1 MLQTSVGHANGN
13 VAAAGA
19 KLRHRQPAEQI
30 EQISLVLLLCVP
42 GGGIPASGPG
52 YVYVLKMAHD
62 DLKKVYIKIGRT
74 ANDVKERLADL
85 QTGNPFK
92 LNLWLTFS
100 VEDMGK
106 GESDAQTAVQN
117 KKLMQKVKGGGTE
130 WFTRN
135 YEHTTF
141 DTIEHA
147 ITEALPDGILD
158 LHKDHRIA
166 DMCNIAKVN
175 REAMREEL
183 VCAQEVTSKLNRAI
197 NANDKMAEQA
207 GRDFQRE
214 CHIDHN
220 PSF

>member
-1 MLQTSVGHANGN
+1 MAQM
-13 VAAAGA
+13 
-19 KLRHRQPAEQI
+19 Q
-30 EQISLVLLLCVP
+30 

-147 ITEALPDGILD
+147 ITEALPG
-158 LHKDHRIA
+158 
-166 DMCNIAKVN
+166 
-175 REAMREEL
+175 
-183 VCAQEVTSKLNRAI
+183 AI
-197 NANDKMAEQA
+197 KIQ
-207 GRDFQRE
+207 
-214 CHIDHN
+214 
-220 PSF
+220 